1 MTEHVG
7 NFINT
12 DGANSL
18 EFIFVHSIT
27 YDFLGVL
34 NSKISTYR
42 ECEKLI
48 YVSSY
53 IVEFLEL
60 PTHVSQFR

>member
-27 YDFLGVL
+27 CDFLGVL
-34 NSKISTYR
+34 
-42 ECEKLI
+42 KLG
-48 YVSSY
+48 
-53 IVEFLEL
+53 IVKSVHIEN
-60 PTHVSQFR
+60 VRS